1 MRILGGLGSVAVGL
15 TVAVVFLLINGG
27 YVYRTK
33 CPLSSGGTQTNWT
46 YGIDDILPYIRSTS
60 YPCKSHTGTRL
71 LLSAVGIAKIN
82 DGGSNTA
89 PASNVTPTDAA
100 AAEALA
106 TATSAITA
114 EFDNERRTI
123 APLQTAIKSQGLTPA
138 VKQKLL
144 LEIERAA
151 NRMQAIKRTLDS
163 TAPANDSELAETQRV
178 LSLWLARQV
187 EGDRVILTASTN
199 AEFERR
205 TTEVAR
211 KIQPLS
217 RRLQTLSVEI
227 QAKYPNVTDWGFLPN
242 S

>member
-15 TVAVVFLLINGG
+15 AVVVGFLLINGG

-33 CPLSSGGTQTNWT
+33 CPLASGATQTKWT

-60 YPCKSHTGTRL
+60 APCKSHTGTRL

-89 PASNVTPTDAA
+89 PASNVTPEDTAS
-100 AAEALA
+100 AEALA
-106 TATSAITA
+106 TATSAITS
-114 EFDNERRTI
+114 EYDRERSTT
-123 APLQTAIKSQGLTPA
+123 APLQLAIKSQGLTPA
-138 VKQKLL
+138 LRQKLL
-144 LEIERAA
+144 QEIGRAA
-151 NRMQAIKRTLDS
+151 NHLLAIKKTLDR
-163 TAPANDSELAETQRV
+163 TAPAKDSQLAETQRV
-178 LSLWLARQV
+178 LSLWLAREV
-187 EGDRVILTASTN
+187 EADRVLLTSSTN
-199 AEFERR
+199 AEFMRR
-205 TTEVAR
+205 TREVAL
-211 KIQPLS
+211 KIEPLS